1 MQFQM
6 QSHDCCESENC
17 AHVEFVKK
25 KLRDL
30 HNSLI
35 GLAYIGW
42 YLVILYLIIYLN
54 KLSVFS
60 YSNTNLLQL
69 FCEKLQNLKPKSER
83 VSFCVN
89 SWKSP
94 VPINSLHEP
103 GLWLSWRIPRLM
115 IIMMVILMILWL
127 YYGVKWYVPTQY
139 NQPNK
144 KK

>member
-1 MQFQM
+1 M
-6 QSHDCCESENC
+6 
-17 AHVEFVKK
+17 EFVKK
-25 KLRDL
+25 DSRARFSNFHVLPEKTRMTRNFWLLFRMEDVL
-30 HNSLI
+30 L
-35 GLAYIGW
+35 
-42 YLVILYLIIYLN
+42 IYLN

-89 SWKSP
+89 SWKLP
-94 VPINSLHEP
+94 AHTNNLHEP
-103 GLWLSWRIPRLM
+103 GSWLSWRIPRLM
-115 IIMMVILMILWL
+115 IIMMVLVILMILWL

>member
-1 MQFQM
+1 M
-6 QSHDCCESENC
+6 
-17 AHVEFVKK
+17 EFVKK
-25 KLRDL
+25 DSRARFSNFQVLPEKTRKTR
-30 HNSLI
+30 NFWLI
-35 GLAYIGW
+35 FRMEDVL
-42 YLVILYLIIYLN
+42 LIFLN
-54 KLSVFS
+54 KLSVFT
-60 YSNTNLLQL
+60 YSNTNLHQL

-89 SWKSP
+89 SWKLP
-94 VPINSLHEP
+94 APINNLHEP
-103 GLWLSWRIPRLM
+103 GSWLSWRIPRLM